1 MGWMSEPD
9 AECKKVITLIRLRI
23 NDYTTKNFCGKCL
36 FKKKK
41 NLRKI
46 PHEEEMQLHRS
57 HY

>member
-1 MGWMSEPD
+1 MSEPD